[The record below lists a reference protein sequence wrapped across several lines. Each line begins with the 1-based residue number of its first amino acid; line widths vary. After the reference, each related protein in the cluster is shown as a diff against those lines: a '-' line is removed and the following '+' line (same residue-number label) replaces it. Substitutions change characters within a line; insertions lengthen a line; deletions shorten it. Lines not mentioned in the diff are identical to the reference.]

1 MLCFHESPSLRYARR
16 PMRVSDVA
24 TWDRF
29 WRARARPD
37 DFGAASP
44 RLVER
49 LATHLTP
56 GCRVL
61 EIGPGTGR
69 DALALAARGA
79 HVVALDSSAE
89 ALALIE
95 RGLAV
100 PRAAPLAGSLCLLQG
115 DGLHT
120 PFADG
125 RFDLVY
131 HQGLL
136 EHFRDPMPLL
146 LENRRLLRPGG
157 MLLVDVP
164 QTFHA
169 WTLIKKTLI
178 AADRWFAGWET
189 QYTPGQL
196 QALVTSAG
204 FDVLDVFGDWMHP
217 SLAYRCVRAGMG
229 RLGVRLPQR
238 PPLPRAMETAAD
250 RLTRAVMATRAGRL
264 TALTVAVVARKRGD

>member
-1 MLCFHESPSLRYARR
+1 
-16 PMRVSDVA
+16 MRVSDVA

-29 WRARARPD
+29 WRARERPD

-44 RLVER
+44 RLIEH
-49 LATHLTP
+49 LLPHLTA

-79 HVVALDSSAE
+79 HVIALDRSAE
-89 ALALIE
+89 ALALIQ
-95 RGLAV
+95 RGLAAQ
-100 PRAAPLAGSLCLLQG
+100 RMAPLEGSLCLLQG
-115 DGLHT
+115 DGLRT
-120 PFADG
+120 PFPDG
-125 RFDLVY
+125 SFDIVY

-136 EHFRDPMPLL
+136 EHFRDSMPLI
-146 LENRRLLRPGG
+146 LENRRVLRPGG
-157 MLLVDVP
+157 ILLVDVP

-169 WTLIKKTLI
+169 WTVIKKTLI

-196 QALVTSAG
+196 QRVVTGAR

-217 SLAYRCVRAGMG
+217 SLAYRCARAAMG
-229 RLGVRLPQR
+229 KAGVSLPKRLPV
-238 PPLPRAMETAAD
+238 PHALDRAAE
-250 RLTRAVMATRAGRL
+250 RVTRAVMATRPGRL
-264 TALTVAVVARKRGD
+264 TALSIGLVARKPVELCCPPPAPSDA